1 MIKQDLHVY
10 TRTFGEVVKF
20 SLADGSILDTG
31 IDGKPLN
38 GIFDNAYFLQEIG
51 DMDIDNT
58 QPRLTC
64 VEADIVRVKK
74 EDSVEI
80 NGAKYDV
87 TKDPQPDGTGMAVFV
102 LSKYGKL

>member
-38 GIFDNAYFLQEIG
+38 GIFDNAYFY
-51 DMDIDNT
+51 
-58 QPRLTC
+58 
-64 VEADIVRVKK
+64 KK
-74 EDSVEI
+74 
-80 NGAKYDV
+80 
-87 TKDPQPDGTGMAVFV
+87 
-102 LSKYGKL
+102 